1 MSTLD
6 FELDERT
13 IVLLRLSSCELPS
26 RRAAD
31 LMRRFAADFSGIFT
45 AGDEELQPDE
55 GRLPSAVIE
64 RIRSSKWPDEAMQRR
79 FINSGA
85 KIITFMDSAYPKRLL
100 DTYDYPPILYVRG
113 EISDNDRFSVAV
125 VGTRKSSSYG
135 KAVSENLCREL
146 AHHGLTIISG
156 GARGID
162 IAGHIGA
169 LRGGGRTICVLGCGV
184 DVAYPLEAEPL
195 FDQIASQGALVSEYI
210 PGTKPDAW
218 RFPARNRIVAGMA
231 MGVLVIEA
239 PEASGA
245 MITVNYAAEQGK
257 QVFAVPG
264 SIQSPNSKG
273 CHKLLKDGA
282 TLVDCAEDV
291 LQAYG
296 INSNTSKQDKPKSL
310 NERQISICS
319 QLSLEPVHI
328 DQLANLCNMDVSDLM
343 AELLMMEVNNLVRRQ
358 PGNTYVIVP

>member
-1 MSTLD
+1 MSALE
-6 FELDERT
+6 FELDECS
-13 IVLLRLSSCELPS
+13 IALLRLSGCELPS

-31 LMRRFAADFSGIFT
+31 LMRRFAADFSAIFT
-45 AGDEELQPDE
+45 ASDEELQPDE
-55 GRLPSAVIE
+55 GSLPSGVLE
-64 RIRSSKWPDEAMQRR
+64 RLRGSKYPDETMQRR
-79 FINSGA
+79 YFNSGA
-85 KIITFMDSAYPKRLL
+85 KIVTFMDQNYPKRLL
-100 DTYDYPPILYVRG
+100 DTYDYPPILFVRG
-113 EISDNDRFSVAV
+113 EITENDRFGIAV
-125 VGTRKSSSYG
+125 VGTRKGSSYG
-135 KAVSENLCREL
+135 KSVSEQLCREL
-146 AHHGLTIISG
+146 AHHGLTVISG

-162 IAGHIGA
+162 MAAHIGA
-169 LRGGGRTICVLGCGV
+169 LRGGGRTLCVLGCGV

-195 FDQIASQGALVSEYI
+195 FDQIASQGALISEYV

-264 SIQSPNSKG
+264 SVQSSFSKG

-282 TLVDCAEDV
+282 TLVDCADDI

-296 INSNTSKQDKPKSL
+296 INSEASKQEKPKSMSDL
-310 NERQISICS
+310 QRKICN
-319 QLSLEPVHI
+319 QLSLDPIHI
-328 DQLANLCNMDVSDLM
+328 DQLANACDVNVSDLS
-343 AELLMMEVNNLVRRQ
+343 AELLLMEVNNIVRRQ
-358 PGNTYVIVP
+358 PGNCFVIVP